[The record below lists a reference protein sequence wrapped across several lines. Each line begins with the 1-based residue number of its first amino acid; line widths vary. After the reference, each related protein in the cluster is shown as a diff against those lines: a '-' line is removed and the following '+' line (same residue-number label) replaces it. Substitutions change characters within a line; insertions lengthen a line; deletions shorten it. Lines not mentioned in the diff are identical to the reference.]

1 MKFLYDFFPLILFF
15 TAAKLY
21 DIYIATGVAI
31 AASAVQVLWYYFR
44 HKRTET
50 MHLVTLGV
58 LVVFGGMTIIFHDD
72 TFIKWKPTIVN
83 WIFAVILIGSH
94 WIGSKTVIEHL
105 LSKQIQ
111 LPDFVWGKLNM
122 SWSMFFIVMGMLNL
136 YVAFYYQLSLDEQAR
151 TDIWINFKVFG
162 ITGMTFI
169 FVIFQALY
177 MAKYMPQEN
186 EQDQTDQNGTDK
198 KV

>member
-1 MKFLYDFFPLILFF
+1 MKFLFDFFPLILFF

-31 AASAVQVLWYYFR
+31 AASAFQVVWYYFR
-44 HKRTET
+44 NKRFET
-50 MHLVTLGV
+50 MHMVTLGV
-58 LVVFGGMTIIFHDD
+58 LVVFGGMTILFHDD

-105 LSKQIQ
+105 LSKQIE
-111 LPDFVWGKLNM
+111 LPDFVWHKLNI
-122 SWSMFFIVMGMLNL
+122 SWSLFFLVMGAANL
-136 YVAFYYQLSLDEQAR
+136 YIAFYYRLELSAQER
-151 TDIWINFKVFG
+151 TDLWINFKVFG

-169 FVIFQALY
+169 FVIIQALY
-177 MAKYMPQEN
+177 MAKYIPE
-186 EQDQTDQNGTDK
+186 DK
-198 KV
+198 KA

>member
-31 AASAVQVLWYYFR
+31 AASAVQVTLFYFR
-44 HKRTET
+44 HKRFET

-58 LVVFGGMTIIFHDD
+58 LVVFGGMTILLHDD

-83 WIFAVILIGSH
+83 WIFAIILIGSQ
-94 WIGSKTVIEHL
+94 WIGSKTVIERL
-105 LSKQIQ
+105 LSKQIT

-122 SWSMFFIVMGMLNL
+122 SWSMFFLVMGTLNL
-136 YVAFYYQLSLDEQAR
+136 YIAFYYRLDLDEQAR
-151 TDIWINFKVFG
+151 TDNWINFKVFG
-162 ITGMTFI
+162 ITGLTFI
-169 FVIFQALY
+169 FVIIQALY
-177 MAKYMPQEN
+177 MAKYMPRDEK
-186 EQDQTDQNGTDK
+186 T
-198 KV
+198 